1 MTTETAVL
9 AGVAFP
15 QDEISIESSMEE
27 LALLA
32 KTAGSFV
39 AGSIVQRREKP
50 DLTTFIGKGKVE
62 ELKNLVKARKANL
75 IIFDNELHASQQRNL
90 EEAIGVK
97 VVDRPELIIDIFARH
112 AHTREGRLQVELA
125 QSQFLLTRLSGKGIL
140 MSRLGG
146 GIGTRGPGE
155 TKLEEDRR
163 KIRKRVAELKRELE
177 TLKKT
182 RHTRNLSRKSS
193 GVTAI
198 SLVGYTNAGKSSLM
212 NALTRSE
219 VLVED
224 KLFATLDTTT
234 RKLYLPGDLH
244 ALLSDT
250 VGFIQKLPHQLIDA
264 FKATLEEV
272 SDADLLLHVVDSS
285 SSSIEGQINAVY
297 GVLEEIKTI
306 NKPIITVFN
315 KRDRPDSMV
324 EKKLLEK
331 YSPAVEISALKKEG
345 LAQLKEAICS
355 CLKRSQL
362 S

>member
-1 MTTETAVL
+1 MTIETAIL
-9 AGVAFP
+9 AGVEFP
-15 QDEISIESSMEE
+15 KDTINIEDSMKE
-27 LALLA
+27 LLLLA
-32 KTAGSFV
+32 KTAGSVV
-39 AGSIVQRREKP
+39 AGSLSQKRDKP

-62 ELKNLVKARKANL
+62 ELKNLVKEKKANL

-90 EEAIGVK
+90 EEALGVK

-112 AHTREGRLQVELA
+112 AHTHEGRLQVELA
-125 QSQFLLTRLSGKGIL
+125 QSQFLMTRLSGKGTS

-177 TLKKT
+177 TLKKS

-193 GVTAI
+193 GLTTV
-198 SLVGYTNAGKSSLM
+198 SLVGYTNAGKSTLM
-212 NALTRSE
+212 NALTKSD

-234 RKLYLPGDLH
+234 RKFFLPDSSH

-250 VGFIQKLPHQLIDA
+250 VGFIQKLPHQLVDA

-272 SDADLLLHVVDSS
+272 SDADVLLHVVDASS
-285 SSSIEGQINAVY
+285 GSVDQQINAVY
-297 GVLEEIKTI
+297 VVLEEIGAI
-306 NKPIITVFN
+306 NKPIVTVFN
-315 KRDRPDSMV
+315 KTD
-324 EKKLLEK
+324 LLEEKLDRSLLNK
-331 YSPAVEISALKKEG
+331 YKPGVEVSALKKEG
-345 LAQLKEAICS
+345 LAPLKEAICS
-355 CLKRSQL
+355 CLKHPR
-362 S
+362 

>member
-9 AGVAFP
+9 AGIAFP
-15 QDEISIESSMEE
+15 QDEISIENSMEE

-39 AGSIVQRREKP
+39 AGSMVQRREKP
-50 DLTTFIGKGKVE
+50 DLATFIGKGKTE
-62 ELKNLVKARKANL
+62 ELRFLVKEKKADL
-75 IIFDNELHASQQRNL
+75 VVFDNELHASQQRNL
-90 EEAIGVK
+90 EEAIGIK

-112 AHTREGRLQVELA
+112 AHTHEGRLQVELA
-125 QSQFLLTRLSGKGIL
+125 QSQFLMTRLSGKGIL

-182 RHTRNLSRKSS
+182 RHIRNLSRKSS
-193 GVTAI
+193 GITAI
-198 SLVGYTNAGKSSLM
+198 SLVGYTNAGKSTLM
-212 NALTRSE
+212 NALTRSQ
-219 VLVED
+219 VLVKD

-234 RKLYLPGDLH
+234 RKLYLPGGIN

-272 SDADLLLHVVDSS
+272 RDADLLLHVVDSS
-285 SSSIEGQINAVY
+285 SAAVDAQINAVY
-297 GVLEEIKTI
+297 GVLEEIGAI
-306 NKPIITVFN
+306 NKPIVTVMN
-315 KRDRPDSMV
+315 KIDRPGSSLD
-324 EKKLLEK
+324 ERLLQR

>member
-1 MTTETAVL
+1 MTIETAVL

-15 QDEISIESSMEE
+15 RDEISIESSMEE

-32 KTAGSFV
+32 KTAGSAV
-39 AGSIVQRREKP
+39 AASLTQKREKP
-50 DLTTFIGKGKVE
+50 DITTFIGKGKVE
-62 ELKNLVKARKANL
+62 ELKNLVKEKKADL
-75 IIFDNELHASQQRNL
+75 VIIDNELHASQQRNL
-90 EEAIGVK
+90 EEALGVK

-112 AHTREGRLQVELA
+112 AHTHEGRLQVELA
-125 QSQFLLTRLSGKGIL
+125 QSQFIMTRLSGKGIL

-193 GVTAI
+193 GITAV
-198 SLVGYTNAGKSSLM
+198 SLVGYTNAGKSTLM
-212 NALTRSE
+212 NALTKSQ

-234 RKLYLPGDLH
+234 RKLFLSGNLH

-250 VGFIQKLPHQLIDA
+250 VGFIQKLPHQLIEA

-272 SDADLLLHVVDSS
+272 MDADILLHVVDSS
-285 SSSIEGQINAVY
+285 STGIENQINAVY
-297 GVLEEIKTI
+297 GVLEEIGAI
-306 NKPIITVFN
+306 NKPMITVFN
-315 KRDRPDSMV
+315 KTDKPDTRV
-324 EKKLLEK
+324 EKLLLKK
-331 YSPAVEISALKKEG
+331 YSPSVAVSALKKEG
-345 LAQLKEAICS
+345 LGELKEAICS
-355 CLKRSQL
+355 CLKQPL
-362 S
+362 